1 MRLIPY
7 IFLMLILPLSGT
19 QQAYGNESG
28 ENMCVVSTDTSG
40 KLFQARELFESQ
52 CSTHTLVD
60 CDPIKG
66 GGWQCASA
74 IIGLN
79 APRMAATPTVTQT
92 ADADGNN
99 QADDG
104 LGSDNDLSNTD
115 SSASDSES
123 NQPAQCYAVA
133 TGLFQSKVAFA
144 QQCAAYQRQDCDPL
158 GNNRWVCSSAKI
170 LNANGLGIDEQ
181 LTVVDSTVTTDSN
194 SPTENTSNNTTS
206 QNNNVDNTS
215 QTNPTVGRLKTNDLL
230 ALHYDN
236 CPDKDDGH
244 AIPAGKSIV
253 EKFGINNVMVVNGTC
268 GDSIKNRFN
277 PDSNAVVQASWG
289 SEYLDAHGNNNNAVW
304 DATNRWAS
312 TLSNGAEVWVAEG
325 GQSDFTADVVRR
337 IEANY
342 SGINLKNIHVIQ
354 HSAGATAY
362 NEAFTNPNNLSYLKN
377 KTSYQAIPT
386 GNAGNNGS
394 ADLNEQS
401 QYFVVTARASRFS
414 VEWNAGFN
422 YLKPD
427 CAIRTENCK
436 LDFSDTVELLYIVN
450 DQQTKTVNDF
460 ANTYLK

>member
-7 IFLMLILPLSGT
+7 FLLMLVTPLVGV
-19 QQAYGNESG
+19 QHAHGNDSS
-28 ENMCVVSTDTSG
+28 ENVCAVSTDTSG
-40 KLFQARELFESQ
+40 KLFQARELFENH

-66 GGWQCASA
+66 GGWQCASE

-79 APRMAATPTVTQT
+79 APRIISTATKTPSASDTNSGSSTLS
-92 ADADGNN
+92 NN
-99 QADDG
+99 ILDSDD
-104 LGSDNDLSNTD
+104 NVSNTD
-115 SSASDSES
+115 NSITESEA

-158 GNNRWVCSSAKI
+158 GGNRWVCSSAKI
-170 LNANGLGIDEQ
+170 FNANGLDVDESIS
-181 LTVVDSTVTTDSN
+181 VVDSTVNTETN
-194 SPTENTSNNTTS
+194 NPT
-206 QNNNVDNTS
+206 DNTS
-215 QTNPTVGRLKTNDLL
+215 IDTTPLANSVEINPTVGRLKTNDLL

-277 PDSNAVVQASWG
+277 PDSNAVARASWG

-312 TLSNGAEVWVAEG
+312 TLSNGADVWVAEG

-362 NEAFTNPNNLSYLKN
+362 NEAFTNPNNLSYLRN
-377 KTSYQAIPT
+377 KTSYQTIPT

-401 QYFVVTARASRFS
+401 QFFVVTARASRFS

-436 LDFSDTVELLYIVN
+436 LDFSDTVELLYIV
-450 DQQTKTVNDF
+450 DDRQTKTVNDF
-460 ANTYLK
+460 ANNYLK

>member
-1 MRLIPY
+1 VSESRTLVVLILTTRCTVHKFMRLIPY

-170 LNANGLGIDEQ
+170 L
-181 LTVVDSTVTTDSN
+181 
-194 SPTENTSNNTTS
+194 
-206 QNNNVDNTS
+206 
-215 QTNPTVGRLKTNDLL
+215 
-230 ALHYDN
+230 
-236 CPDKDDGH
+236 
-244 AIPAGKSIV
+244 
-253 EKFGINNVMVVNGTC
+253 
-268 GDSIKNRFN
+268 
-277 PDSNAVVQASWG
+277 
-289 SEYLDAHGNNNNAVW
+289 
-304 DATNRWAS
+304 
-312 TLSNGAEVWVAEG
+312 
-325 GQSDFTADVVRR
+325 
-337 IEANY
+337 
-342 SGINLKNIHVIQ
+342 
-354 HSAGATAY
+354 
-362 NEAFTNPNNLSYLKN
+362 
-377 KTSYQAIPT
+377 
-386 GNAGNNGS
+386 
-394 ADLNEQS
+394 
-401 QYFVVTARASRFS
+401 
-414 VEWNAGFN
+414 
-422 YLKPD
+422 
-427 CAIRTENCK
+427 
-436 LDFSDTVELLYIVN
+436 
-450 DQQTKTVNDF
+450 
-460 ANTYLK
+460 